1 MESSLLL
8 RPPPPTAPTVASH
21 ASASA
26 WAPSRDIDAGQLRYG
41 LMGLPVRRSGALDR

>member
-8 RPPPPTAPTVASH
+8 APSTADGVTVASH

-26 WAPSRDIDAGQLRYG
+26 FASSRPIAAGQLRYG
-41 LMGLPVRRSGALDR
+41 LMGLPVRRSVPR

>member
-1 MESSLLL
+1 MESSRLLA
-8 RPPPPTAPTVASH
+8 PSTADGATVASH

-41 LMGLPVRRSGALDR
+41 LMGLPVRRSVPR